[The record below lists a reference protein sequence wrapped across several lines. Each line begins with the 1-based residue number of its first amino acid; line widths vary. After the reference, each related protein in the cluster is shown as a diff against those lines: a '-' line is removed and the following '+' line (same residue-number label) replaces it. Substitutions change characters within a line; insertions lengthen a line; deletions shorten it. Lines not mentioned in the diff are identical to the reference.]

1 MKLTQLMP
9 STDIEYCNQQQSM
22 LFLSNM
28 EHGQNLMDAEPSN
41 IFHQILKDRLCTDYC
56 TDYVLRSQWL
66 SYTRTERKKCPNVWK

>member
-9 STDIEYCNQQQSM
+9 STDIEYCNQQQSNFFKYFVKKVQST
-22 LFLSNM
+22 FLSNM

-56 TDYVLRSQWL
+56 TDYVLRSQ
-66 SYTRTERKKCPNVWK
+66 